1 MCLFNCQRKNKK
13 IIYAN
18 VYRNT
23 INRRRF
29 TDASSPDF
37 SWGRGDVCT
46 QATFI
51 FEKKEERRKRVSST
65 GLICHVTKDGW
76 PKNTV
81 RLEFFVTYSGC
92 FLNLRFRL
100 FLSLR
105 SIIPQVIDFAPT
117 IRSCELSLDLYE
129 RFSFNF
135 IPLVNR
141 CCSSNHHPAYSLV
154 GESHTQSVGIYY
166 TCLKR
171 QRCLTI
177 CFKASEKVNIITFR
191 KP

>member
-1 MCLFNCQRKNKK
+1 MHLRRYAWPGLTVVRDLIFVFFWVDIVWRCSASCAQTPELFSTFMCLFNCQRKNKK

-37 SWGRGDVCT
+37 SWGRGGVCT

-81 RLEFFVTYSGC
+81 RLEFFVTYRGC
-92 FLNLRFRL
+92 FLNLRFLL

-117 IRSCELSLDLYE
+117 IR
-129 RFSFNF
+129 
-135 IPLVNR
+135 
-141 CCSSNHHPAYSLV
+141 
-154 GESHTQSVGIYY
+154 
-166 TCLKR
+166 
-171 QRCLTI
+171 
-177 CFKASEKVNIITFR
+177 
-191 KP
+191 